1 MSNLP
6 LFAAALLACSFA
18 AAPAARANISV
29 NGTEYADAVS
39 LGAGT
44 YTITGTGNANNRIIA
59 KKDCTIVLD
68 GVSFAPTSCRTTG
81 TLSKK
86 YYGYPAIFVTNG
98 VTATIKLK
106 GANTITPASTKGN
119 QTGLYVGTGA
129 AVHVTNLTETASLEI
144 DASSHSGNVGIGG
157 WAGENVSG
165 GSVTLWGGTI
175 VAKGGE
181 NGAGIGG
188 ANGGT
193 GATVTNWAANVTAT
207 GGKNGAGIGGGYQAD
222 GRACVVKGGSVAATG
237 GLGAAGIGGGR
248 SGGGWSLRV
257 DGGHVSAVGGTGGAG
272 IGGGRAGEGGTF
284 YNFGGTVHA
293 KGDSASSTKSADI
306 GSGYGYSGSNSYI
319 CRITGGSTGL
329 ANGSV
334 TGQNAASNAT
344 ERVYRI
350 VLTGLTAG
358 RKYVFDGLSD
368 KLSYTYGQNN
378 IVADADGQ
386 VHVWLPPAEHVFTF
400 DEDGKRYQFATANA
414 TGKQTLS
421 PVEIPTTTTVT
432 FVNWDGTTVA
442 EYTDDPGAALVPPAD
457 PERTGHAFAGWSPGV
472 PSVYPDKDAT
482 YTATWTVNRYT
493 VSFDTDGGEA
503 MDDASFD
510 YGAAVSVADPVRE
523 GYVFAGW
530 SPALPA
536 TMPAENLAVKA
547 TWDIAPFFRLVSVV
561 PDAATGRVAVTYDS
575 YNVDL
580 SGGDFTLEVKDA
592 SGTVVATVTDWASAP
607 SIEAGEQTAVWNAA
621 GFLKTLSG
629 PADYSFSLA
638 VGSEAEAKY
647 LVVDLADGSRT
658 YLADVPA
665 GGWTDEY
672 KTSKL
677 VLRKIL
683 GEGETAT
690 FTMGSPATEAGRSDN
705 ETQHAVT
712 LTKPYWIGV
721 FEFTQGQWAAVKGSS
736 PSCGFSGA
744 TRPVET
750 VAWAD
755 LKGGITAYG
764 ATSATGSSFLGA
776 LRSLTGTDL
785 GLNLPTEAEWE
796 YACRAGTTSA
806 FNDGS
811 DLAASNTES
820 SDALDAIA
828 VYDHDSGGATA
839 AVGTKAPNA
848 WGLHDMHGNVREWCH
863 DASAERT
870 QDATDLGSSAATD
883 PTGVDNGATTPYRLI
898 RGGSWYNYASSCRS
912 ARRVAKVQADTTA
925 TSGDAYTGFRVAARE
940 FAGQATVGSR
950 IDADGTATA
959 TLGSKPRKPTVI
971 SVF

>member
-1 MSNLP
+1 MSNSP

-18 AAPAARANISV
+18 FAPAVRADITV
-29 NGTEYADAVS
+29 NGKSYSSGVGLNTANATWTIS
-39 LGAGT
+39 GT
-44 YTITGTGNANNRIIA
+44 ASGYVQVKQN
-59 KKDCTIVLD
+59 CTIVLD
-68 GVSFAPTSCRTTG
+68 NVTWTDAMTKTD
-81 TLSKK
+81 
-86 YYGYPAIFVTNG
+86 AIQIADGLTVNLQ
-98 VTATIKLK
+98 LK
-106 GANTITPASTKGN
+106 GANKITCSASDGK
-119 QTGLYVGTGA
+119 QTGIRVTSGTTLN
-129 AVHVTNLTETASLEI
+129 VTNLTEGASLAVTATAGYR
-144 DASSHSGNVGIGG
+144 DVAIGG
-157 WAGENVSG
+157 SYNDNSDGSACGTVNVY
-165 GSVTLWGGTI
+165 GGTI
-175 VAKGGE
+175 TAKSGRY
-181 NGAGIGG
+181 GAGIGG
-188 ANGGT
+188 FCSGSKKLGTGGT
-193 GATVTNWAANVTAT
+193 VRVYGGVVNAT
-207 GGKNGAGIGGGYQAD
+207 GGAYGAGIGGGYY
-222 GRACVVKGGSVAATG
+222 SVA
-237 GLGAAGIGGGR
+237 GA
-248 SGGGWSLRV
+248 
-257 DGGHVSAVGGTGGAG
+257 
-272 IGGGRAGEGGTF
+272 F
-284 YNFGGTVHA
+284 CNYGGTVGA
-293 KGDSASSTKSADI
+293 TQGSSGAADI
-306 GSGYGYSGSNSYI
+306 GSGASASSASATFFI
-319 CRITGGSTGL
+319 AGGSTGL

-334 TGQNAASNAT
+334 TGMANAANPAG

-350 VLTGLTAG
+350 VLTGLAAG

-432 FVNWDGTTVA
+432 FKNWDGTTIS
-442 EYTDDPGAALVPPAD
+442 ESTDDPGAALASPPD
-457 PERTGHAFAGWSPGV
+457 PERTGYTFAGWAPAV
-472 PSVYPDKDAT
+472 PSVYPDQDAT

-510 YGAAVSVADPVRE
+510 YGAAVTVADPVRE

-547 TWDIAPFFRLVSVV
+547 TWDISPFVRLVSVV

-575 YNVDL
+575 YDVDL

-839 AVGTKAPNA
+839 AVGSKAPNA

-870 QDATDLGSSAATD
+870 QDATDLGSSASTD

-912 ARRVAKVQADTTA
+912 AHRVAKVQADTTA

-950 IDADGTATA
+950 IEADGTTTA
-959 TLGSKPRKPTVI
+959 TLGSKPRNPTVI